1 MVNQLAKVQ
10 ELTSKDVTKAWAK
23 YILCAEVSS
32 GYERLTALAFSY
44 GVSEALEKLYGHD
57 EEEYRT
63 ALERHLM
70 FYNSEAIWG
79 SLIIGITLAL
89 EEERALKIASGSFEE
104 TEKKDLADVVTNFKL
119 GLMGP
124 LAGIGDTIN
133 HAMIRPLLLSAFI
146 PLASSGLWIAG
157 VAPIVIWGV
166 GTSFLGYSLLQLGYN
181 SGKNSVDHVLGA
193 GKINTFINGAGI
205 LGLFMMGGLSAQYVK
220 FQTAIS
226 WTNAVG
232 ETVEL
237 QQFIDKI
244 FPNLFPL
251 AIIIGIVFF
260 FKKIGQKYV
269 SLLMLI
275 LALSL
280 VLSFFGLV

>member
-1 MVNQLAKVQ
+1 MTGDLMKIQRLSN
-10 ELTSKDVTKAWAK
+10 KDVTKAWAK

-44 GVSEALEKLYGHD
+44 GISESLEKLYGD
-57 EEEYRT
+57 DKEEYKD
-63 ALERHLM
+63 ALKRHLM

-79 SLIIGITLAL
+79 SMIIGITLAL
-89 EEERALKIASGSFEE
+89 EEERALKIASGSL
-104 TEKKDLADVVTNFKL
+104 TSKEKKSLADVIINFKL

-133 HAMIRPLLLSAFI
+133 HAMIRPLLLSAFV
-146 PLASSGLWIAG
+146 PLASTGLWVAG
-157 VAPIVIWGV
+157 VAPIAIWGL
-166 GTSFLGYSLLQLGYN
+166 GISFLGYSLLKLGYN
-181 SGKNSVDHVLGA
+181 SGKNSVNRVLGA

-220 FQTAIS
+220 FQTTIS

-232 ETVEL
+232 EIVKL

-251 AIIIGIVFF
+251 AIIMGIVFF

-269 SLLMLI
+269 SLLLLI
-275 LALSL
+275 LFLSL
-280 VLSFFGLV
+280 LFSFFGIV